1 MIKSEEHSLEERVRR
16 GRSRKIKSIDQ
27 DTHGEREESCKDHFR
42 DRPQGQPR
50 VEDERAARPPRL
62 ALRGCVSAH
71 CSRAAHVSLTS
82 SLYFLS
88 PCRLIHLSEV
98 DIAEEQLRLL
108 TRLSTESNT
117 FQKHFLETLNKPRF
131 CLFFAH
137 IALNL
142 NYLVYISIVWYSAIY
157 KFT

>member
-50 VEDERAARPPRL
+50 VEDERAARPLRL

-82 SLYFLS
+82 FSLSY
-88 PCRLIHLSEV
+88 PPT
-98 DIAEEQLRLL
+98 LL
-108 TRLSTESNT
+108 TISEFDFLGASLMTLMNVKYIHRL
-117 FQKHFLETLNKPRF
+117 Q
-131 CLFFAH
+131 
-137 IALNL
+137 I
-142 NYLVYISIVWYSAIY
+142 
-157 KFT
+157 